1 MIKNSFYFYGMKIK
15 FFNPNDFNRNIKAT
29 VHKTGKIGFT
39 IDAAKKLSLSVD
51 CSLSIGINE
60 DDSDDSNLYVI
71 LHNTIETG
79 AFKVSKAGGY
89 YYVNTKVLFDNLKI
103 DYVNSAIIYDITEED
118 FEGQK
123 VYKFKKRNKLD
134 KDKSVV

>member
-1 MIKNSFYFYGMKIK
+1 MKIK
-15 FFNPNDFNRNIKAT
+15 FFNPNDLNRNIKAT

-39 IDAAKKLSLSVD
+39 IDAAKKLSLSVE

-60 DDSDDSNLYVI
+60 DDTEDSSLYVM
-71 LHNTIETG
+71 LHNTIVTG

-89 YYVNTKVLFDNLKI
+89 YYTNTKVLFDNLKI
-103 DYVNSAIIYDITEED
+103 DYVNAAIIYDITEEN

-123 VYKFKKRNKLD
+123 VYKFKKRNKVN
-134 KDKSVV
+134 KDKNIV

>member
-1 MIKNSFYFYGMKIK
+1 MKIK
-15 FFNPNDFNRNIKAT
+15 FFNPNDLDRNIKAT

-39 IDAAKKLSLSVD
+39 VDAAKKLSLSVD

-60 DDSDDSNLYVI
+60 EDTEDSNLYVI

-103 DYVNSAIIYDITEED
+103 DYVNSTIIYDITEEIIED
-118 FEGQK
+118 QQI
-123 VYKFKKRNKLD
+123 YKFKKRDKLN
-134 KDKSVV
+134 KDKSVI

>member
-1 MIKNSFYFYGMKIK
+1 MKIK
-15 FFNPNDFNRNIKAT
+15 FFNPNDLDRNIKAT

-39 IDAAKKLSLSVD
+39 VDAAKKLSLSTD
-51 CSLSIGINE
+51 CSLSIGMNE
-60 DDSDDSNLYVI
+60 DDADDSNLYVM

-79 AFKVSKAGGY
+79 AFKISKAGGY

-103 DYVNSAIIYDITEED
+103 DYVNSAIIYDITEEI

-123 VYKFKKRNKLD
+123 VYKFKKRNKLN
-134 KDKSVV
+134 KDKNIV